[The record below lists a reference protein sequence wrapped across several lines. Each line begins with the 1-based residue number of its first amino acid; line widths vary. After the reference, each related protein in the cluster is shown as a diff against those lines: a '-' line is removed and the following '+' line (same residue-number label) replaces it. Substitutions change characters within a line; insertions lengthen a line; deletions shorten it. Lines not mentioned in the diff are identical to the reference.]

1 MAAGDQRSYNHR
13 LHARCGMLVG
23 HAAVPVPDV
32 THGSSVFGLGLTGI
46 GSDRDGS
53 AALAV
58 HGWSG
63 GALLVGALVVA
74 AVIGFI
80 ARQLA
85 RRGLLLPALL
95 GGVAAPSA
103 AYLLGPRPGWPQ
115 AVVVLALL
123 ALVGAAVG
131 ALLWRG
137 YRRLVPAVPAAIP
150 PRLVVAATAGNDP
163 SLDALFHR
171 LAVAPDAGL
180 ALEAELG
187 AWFAWRFPP
196 SAGYVVL
203 NGVDRGRGDIDH
215 IVIGPGGVWVLET
228 KFWRGGHR
236 FTNDAQQS
244 WIRYEH
250 PRPFSHPHAQ
260 LVDNCAWLEQ
270 LVARRLPNLLEAY
283 PLPVNGLLVWAHPRS
298 TVWVDDGVRHW
309 PIVRPVEAA
318 AIIAAAS
325 ADVLTAAQV
334 TRLATLLQSRARGG

>member
-1 MAAGDQRSYNHR
+1 MAASDRRSRNHR
-13 LHARCGMLVG
+13 RRARIGVLVG
-23 HAAVPVPDV
+23 YATGRVTDV
-32 THGSSVFGLGLTGI
+32 TRGTRAFGLGLIGL
-46 GSDRDGS
+46 GSDRDGGVI
-53 AALAV
+53 LQL
-58 HGWSG
+58 HGWTG
-63 GALLVGALVVA
+63 WALLVGVLLAASVA
-74 AVIGFI
+74 GFV
-80 ARQLA
+80 AWRLA

-95 GGVAAPSA
+95 GGAAVPAAASLFGAGRGQAPSWA
-103 AYLLGPRPGWPQ
+103 M
-115 AVVVLALL
+115 LALL
-123 ALVGAAVG
+123 ALAGAAVG

-137 YRRLVPAVPAAIP
+137 YRRLVPAVPAAIA

-215 IVIGPGGVWVLET
+215 TVIGPGGIWVLET

-236 FTNDAQQS
+236 FTNDAQQT

-260 LVDNCAWLEQ
+260 LVGNCAWLEQ
-270 LVARRLPNLLEAY
+270 LLARRLPDLLGGR
-283 PLPVNGLLVWAHPRS
+283 PLPINGLLVWAHPRS
-298 TVWVDDGVRHW
+298 NVWVDDGVRHW
-309 PIVRPVEAA
+309 PIVRPVAGA
-318 AIIAAAS
+318 SIIAAAP

-334 TRLATLLQSRARGG
+334 IRHATLLQARARGK